1 MRDGQRLLC
10 NRLHNELAVHKQFKM
25 MIRNIFLRSRDQ
37 KYFDK
42 VLKEF
47 KTLREEEQQRVEGRR
62 RALLEKKARALEAEE
77 RQRRERERRDIVT
90 WRRNRIEVATLSRMQ
105 VGVAVFNAS

>member
-1 MRDGQRLLC
+1 M
-10 NRLHNELAVHKQFKM
+10 
-25 MIRNIFLRSRDQ
+25 
-37 KYFDK
+37 
-42 VLKEF
+42 LKEF

-77 RQRRERERRDIVT
+77 RQRRERERRDIVA

-105 VGVAVFNAS
+105 VGATVFNPFLNVGLAVGRRASCSSTGATREIKEK